1 MSSYKITESRV
12 IPQAIDETST
22 TQKLPLGT
30 IVRAED
36 TASTA
41 YGAGEFI
48 YLKGVASTAIGSW
61 VTYNADDY
69 STALLAANA
78 IGPVAVAMSANV
90 ADQYG
95 WYQISGKA
103 VGKALASY
111 ADNAL
116 VYATATAGSIDDA
129 VVAGDRVKLAKG
141 ASAVD
146 TPSTGLA
153 EFEIQRPFMDDAT
166 AA

>member
-1 MSSYKITESRV
+1 MADWTPAGNYLLG
-12 IPQAIDETST
+12 QNIDVSST
-22 TQKLPLGT
+22 TQKHALGE
-30 IVRAED
+30 IVSAKHA
-36 TASTA
+36 T
-41 YGAGEFI
+41 YGVGEFV
-48 YLKGVASTAIGSW
+48 YLKGVASTAAGSW

-78 IGPVAVAMSANV
+78 IGPVAVSMSANV
-90 ADQYG
+90 AGQWG
-95 WYQISGKA
+95 WYQINGKA
-103 VGKALASY
+103 VGKALASF
-111 ADNAL
+111 ADNAN

-129 VVAGDRVKLAKG
+129 VVAGDRVKRAKG

-153 EFEIQRPFMDDAT
+153 EFEIDRPFMDDAL

>member
-1 MSSYKITESRV
+1 MSDFVATKEAPVGY
-12 IPQAIDETST
+12 QAIDETST
-22 TQKLPLGT
+22 TKKHPLGT
-30 IVRAED
+30 RIKAVDA
-36 TASTA
+36 T
-41 YGAGEFI
+41 YGEGEFI
-48 YLKGVASTAIGSW
+48 YLLGLAATAVGSW
-61 VTYNADDY
+61 ITFNEDDH

-90 ADQYG
+90 AAQYG
-95 WYQISGKA
+95 WYQVYGKA
-103 VGKALASY
+103 VGKALAAY
-111 ADNAL
+111 ADNGL

-129 VVAGDRVKLAKG
+129 VVAGDRVKNAKG

-153 EFEIQRPFMDDAT
+153 EFEVQYPFMDDAT